1 MMQGKCI
8 IPSFVVQRIQNK
20 IESIWIT
27 NSKKLLWEREEILTW
42 YVPKEMDPGDM
53 DEQQMKKRPLWK
65 RYNKVKKLSQTSH
78 GKDTTRS
85 QLSQTFLVSLYHYVT
100 HVENIQQGHNCHKPH
115 MPSFSFFLPLNKITI
130 DIS

>member
-20 IESIWIT
+20 IESIWIR

-42 YVPKEMDPGDM
+42 YFPQEMDPGDM

-65 RYNKVKKLSQTSH
+65 RYNKVTIVTNLPSVTMSLCDTC
-78 GKDTTRS
+78 GKATTRS
-85 QLSQTFLVSLYHYVT
+85 
-100 HVENIQQGHNCHKPH
+100 HNCPKPH
-115 MPSFSFFLPLNKITI
+115 MPSFSFFLPLNKITV

>member
-1 MMQGKCI
+1 MQGKCI

-20 IESIWIT
+20 IESIWIR

-42 YVPKEMDPGDM
+42 YFPQEMDPGDM

-65 RYNKVKKLSQTSH
+65 RYNKVTKLSQTSH

-85 QLSQTFLVSLYHYVT
+85 QLSQTFLVSLCDTCGKYT
-100 HVENIQQGHNCHKPH
+100 TRSKLSQT
-115 MPSFSFFLPLNKITI
+115 FLV
-130 DIS
+130 